1 MFCDGGVYAQLV
13 IDAGRPFFLVQF
25 LDLKDVL

>member
-1 MFCDGGVYAQLV
+1 MFCDGDVYAQLV
-13 IDAGRPFFLVQF
+13 IGADRLFFLVQF